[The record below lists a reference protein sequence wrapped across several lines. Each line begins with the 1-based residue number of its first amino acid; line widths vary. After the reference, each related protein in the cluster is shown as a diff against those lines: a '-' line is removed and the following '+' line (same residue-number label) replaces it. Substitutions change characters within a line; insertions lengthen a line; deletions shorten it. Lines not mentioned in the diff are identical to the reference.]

1 MKEKLMV
8 KRSDGLTK
16 LDLHGVRHYE
26 VDRLVENFIL
36 MNQDL
41 LPLTIVCGNSQRMID
56 LAYTAINRI
65 ECREVAMYRYGVIS
79 IRSL

>member
-1 MKEKLMV
+1 MRKL
-8 KRSDGLTK
+8 DGSNK
-16 LDLHGVRHYE
+16 LDLHGARHYE

-56 LAYTAINRI
+56 IAYAAVNRI
-65 ECREVAMYRYGVIS
+65 DCREVSMDRYGVIS
-79 IRSL
+79 VRSL

>member
-1 MKEKLMV
+1 VRKL
-8 KRSDGLTK
+8 DGSNK
-16 LDLHGVRHYE
+16 LDLHGARHYE

-56 LAYTAINRI
+56 IAYAAVNRI
-65 ECREVAMYRYGVIS
+65 NCREVSMDRYGVIS
-79 IRSL
+79 VRSL

>member
-1 MKEKLMV
+1 M
-8 KRSDGLTK
+8 K
-16 LDLHGVRHYE
+16 LDLHGIRHYE

-56 LAYTAINRI
+56 LVYTVINRI
-65 ECREVAMYRYGVIS
+65 ECREVSMDRYGVVVV
-79 IRSL
+79 RLL